1 MTDQI
6 EITVDHEACY
16 GAQNCA
22 IAAPG
27 VFEYDDDGKAVVR
40 DVSAASLAQITA
52 AEAGCPSMAIKV
64 SAISKKPT

>member
-22 IAAPG
+22 MAAPG

-40 DVSAASLAQITA
+40 DVSAASPEQISA
-52 AEAGCPSMAIKV
+52 AEEGCPAMAIKV
-64 SAISKKPT
+64 SAISKKLA